1 MHCGTDI
8 VQISRI
14 ADMAS
19 RHGRSLGRFFTAQEL
34 SYCQRPDGTWRA
46 ESLAGIFAAKEAL
59 FKALGTGFRQGKW
72 TDVEVCHDS
81 LGAPYYQFHGYYAQA
96 VPLKTELPPSLS
108 IAHDGDY
115 AIAFTVL
122 G

>member
-8 VQISRI
+8 VQISRM
-14 ADMAS
+14 ADMAA
-19 RHGRSLGRFFTAQEL
+19 RHGRSLGRFFTAQERA
-34 SYCQRPDGTWRA
+34 YCQRDDGAWRP

-81 LGAPYYQFHGYYAQA
+81 LGAPYYQLYGYYAQA
-96 VPLKTELPPSLS
+96 VQMKTGQPPSLS

-122 G
+122 E

>member
-1 MHCGTDI
+1 MWNRYRTNQPYCGYGI
-8 VQISRI
+8 
-14 ADMAS
+14 AS
-19 RHGRSLGRFFTAQEL
+19 RPFTRTLFTAQEL

-96 VPLKTELPPSLS
+96 VPLKTEQPPSLS

>member
-14 ADMAS
+14 A
-19 RHGRSLGRFFTAQEL
+19 
-34 SYCQRPDGTWRA
+34 
-46 ESLAGIFAAKEAL
+46 
-59 FKALGTGFRQGKW
+59 ALGTGFRQGKW

-81 LGAPYYQFHGYYAQA
+81 LGAPYYQLHGYYAQA
-96 VPLKTELPPSLS
+96 VGQDGQLPSLS

>member
-59 FKALGTGFRQGKW
+59 FKALGTGF
-72 TDVEVCHDS
+72 
-81 LGAPYYQFHGYYAQA
+81 
-96 VPLKTELPPSLS
+96 PLKTEQPPSLS

>member
-96 VPLKTELPPSLS
+96 VPLKT
-108 IAHDGDY
+108 
-115 AIAFTVL
+115 
-122 G
+122 

>member
-1 MHCGTDI
+1 MRCGTDM

-14 ADMAS
+14 DDLVR
-19 RHGRSLGRFFTAQEL
+19 RHERSLGRFFTEREL
-34 SYCQRPDGTWRA
+34 AYCHGETAWRT

-72 TDVEVCHDS
+72 TDVEVVHDE
-81 LGAPYYQFHGYYAQA
+81 LGSPQFYFHGFYAEA
-96 VPLKTELPPSLS
+96 VRDKSCQTPALS

-115 AIAFTVL
+115 AVAFVVL
-122 G
+122 

>member
-14 ADMAS
+14 ADMAA
-19 RHGRSLGRFFTAQEL
+19 RHGRSLGRFFTEQEL
-34 SYCQRPDGTWRA
+34 AYCQRTDGTWRT

-72 TDVEVCHDS
+72 TDVEVCQDS
-81 LGAPYYQFHGYYAQA
+81 LGAPYYQLHGYYAQA
-96 VPLKTELPPSLS
+96 VGQDSQLPSLS

-122 G
+122 E

>member
-1 MHCGTDI
+1 
-8 VQISRI
+8 
-14 ADMAS
+14 
-19 RHGRSLGRFFTAQEL
+19 
-34 SYCQRPDGTWRA
+34 
-46 ESLAGIFAAKEAL
+46 IFAAKEAL
-59 FKALGTGFRQGKW
+59 FKALRTGFRQGKW

-81 LGAPYYQFHGYYAQA
+81 LGAPYYQLHGYYAQA
-96 VPLKTELPPSLS
+96 VGQDGQLPSLS

>member
-14 ADMAS
+14 ADMAA
-19 RHGRSLGRFFTAQEL
+19 RHGRSLGRFFTEQEL
-34 SYCQRPDGTWRA
+34 AYCQRNDGTWRA

-81 LGAPYYQFHGYYAQA
+81 LGAPYISSMAITPRPWA
-96 VPLKTELPPSLS
+96 RIASCRPCPSPTT
-108 IAHDGDY
+108 
-115 AIAFTVL
+115 AITPSPSPC
-122 G
+122 